1 MSTVEEENMEL
12 LSRQNEEIE
21 KLNMQYEGIMGI
33 LKEQYSK
40 MSAER
45 LAPKSMT
52 EEATTQALEE
62 IKADQ
67 KTELL
72 LLQRQHEEIE
82 NILRWQAYEM
92 AERHKYEK
100 TQQDSRMTAAQGNH
114 VRQSKKRRLAPEG
127 SEEQHTDDELL
138 NEQMESAKI

>member
-1 MSTVEEENMEL
+1 MEL

-52 EEATTQALEE
+52 EEAATQALEK

-72 LLQRQHEEIE
+72 LLQQQHEEIE

-92 AERHKYEK
+92 AERRKYEK

-114 VRQSKKRRLAPEG
+114 VWQSKKRRLAPEG

-138 NEQMESAKI
+138 KEQMESAKI